1 MFHCKFNMCEHVS
14 ETVVQFIQHTKLHS
28 NTPHYHYQCGVPD
41 CTRLYRKAAV
51 LKTHMYRDHRGP
63 GSTLQHC
70 KTFDTPLKCA
80 ALTQCFQSMSDIL
93 QTEIILHVNR
103 NVNTVRVSTM
113 AEHSLICPLYL
124 VNLNQIKQP
133 NTQLTPFVSMAK
145 SICEPWTCAPFW

>member
-1 MFHCKFNMCEHVS
+1 MCEHVS

-41 CTRLYRKAAV
+41 CTRLYRRAAV

-80 ALTQCFQSMSDIL
+80 ALTCAFQCDALTSLVKHLKSHIKDGLETKCPFRGCDRSFTVASSFAS
-93 QTEIILHVNR
+93 HVSR
-103 NVNTVRVSTM
+103 KHTSRRV
-113 AEHSLICPLYL
+113 EDLDDL
-124 VNLNQIKQP
+124 V
-133 NTQLTPFVSMAK
+133 
-145 SICEPWTCAPFW
+145 